1 MKQSPILLQRD
12 DLFDAM
18 KMIDVCADVN
28 SPTVY
33 MGQGVRQDRTGHQ
46 YYLLS
51 VQQKKNTDDESQ
63 GMIGDAKSEMS
74 RFKKFQTYIQA
85 ELNED
90 EFDNGSLTQSLIVKL
105 KDGMAIVNPAYK
117 KNMTEEEL

>member
-1 MKQSPILLQRD
+1 
-12 DLFDAM
+12 
-18 KMIDVCADVN
+18 
-28 SPTVY
+28 
-33 MGQGVRQDRTGHQ
+33 
-46 YYLLS
+46 
-51 VQQKKNTDDESQ
+51 
-63 GMIGDAKSEMS
+63 MIGDEKSEKS

-117 KNMTEEEL
+117 K